1 MCAAAASPNRLFYGD
16 NLPVLREHIADE
28 SVDLV
33 YLDPPFNSN
42 RSYSVIFG
50 KQKDDANAQIQA
62 FDDTWHWTPETER
75 LYNDIL
81 VYSPNEV
88 ADAITA
94 FRTLLGENDAM
105 AYLVMMAPRLVEL
118 HRVLKPTGSLYLHCD
133 PTMSHYL
140 KVLLD
145 AIFGVRNFL
154 NEVIWKRT
162 QAHNSANRFGPQHDV
177 ILFYSKSSK
186 YTWNTVYQDYDPRY
200 VSEKFKTKDERGLY
214 QDVSLTG
221 PGTRQGESGKPWK
234 GFNPTDK
241 GRHWQI
247 PKRLYDLYE
256 TLTGESLESY
266 PIRERLDRAD
276 AVGIIHWPAKADGWP
291 RFKQYLDISP
301 GVVAQDLILDI
312 DPINSRAAERLG
324 YPTQKPLS
332 LLERI
337 LQVSTNPGD
346 VVLDP
351 FCGCGTTVDAAQKL
365 GRRWVGMDITY
376 ISIDLIIKRLMATF
390 GQSVMDDVE
399 VDGIP
404 FDVQSAQRL
413 FDQSPFDFERWAV
426 SMIHAQPNEKQVG
439 DRGIDGVRRFIIDN
453 TTTGKVLVSVKGGK
467 NVGPTMTRDLAG
479 TVSGARDAQLG
490 VMITLND
497 TLSKETQRVLDT
509 AGYWTH
515 PANGQS
521 FPVLQHISV
530 RQLMAGE
537 RPYLPTALAPYIS
550 AQRGVQLVDQG
561 KLFG

>member
-1 MCAAAASPNRLFYGD
+1 MALTGPARNRLFYGD
-16 NLPVLREHIADE
+16 NLPVLREHIASE

-50 KQKDDANAQIQA
+50 KQQDDANAQIQA
-62 FDDTWHWTPETER
+62 FDDTWHWSPETER

-81 VYSPNEV
+81 MYSPNAV
-88 ADAITA
+88 IDAMQA

-118 HRVLKPTGSLYLHCD
+118 HRVLKGSGSMFLHCD

-145 AIFGVRNFL
+145 AIFGGANYRN
-154 NEVIWKRT
+154 EIIWHYGGRGAKARAK
-162 QAHNSANRFGPQHDV
+162 QFPRNHDV
-177 ILFYSKSSK
+177 IFMYSKTNGSHIYERQFVQRIMESSEARK
-186 YTWNTVYQDYDPRY
+186 
-200 VSEKFKTKDERGLY
+200 RGY
-214 QDVSLTG
+214 
-221 PGTRQGESGKPWK
+221 RQGEDGRWFKTAPR
-234 GFNPTDK
+234 GDYTDSS
-241 GRHWQI
+241 I
-247 PKRLYDLYE
+247 
-256 TLTGESLESY
+256 
-266 PIRERLDRAD
+266 ERLDTEGR
-276 AVGIIHWPAKADGWP
+276 IHWTRNGTARVKY
-291 RFKQYLDISP
+291 FLDTDSA
-301 GVVAQDLILDI
+301 GRVLEDVLVGDVWSDI
-312 DPINSRAAERLG
+312 PDAMHMGKEKLG
-324 YPTQKPLS
+324 YPTQKPLR

-337 LQVSTNPGD
+337 ISAATKPGD

-351 FCGCGTTVDAAQKL
+351 FCGCGTAVDAAQKL
-365 GRRWVGMDITY
+365 GRRWIGIDITY
-376 ISIDLIIKRLMATF
+376 ISVDLIIKRLMATH

-404 FDVQSAQRL
+404 FDMQSAQRL

-453 TTTGKVLVSVKGGK
+453 KTTGKVLVSVKGGK
-467 NVGPTMTRDLAG
+467 KVVPAMARDLAG
-479 TVSGARDAQLG
+479 TLHGARDAQLG
-490 VMITLND
+490 VLITLND

-515 PANGQS
+515 PANGQD
-521 FPVLQHISV
+521 FPVLQHVSV